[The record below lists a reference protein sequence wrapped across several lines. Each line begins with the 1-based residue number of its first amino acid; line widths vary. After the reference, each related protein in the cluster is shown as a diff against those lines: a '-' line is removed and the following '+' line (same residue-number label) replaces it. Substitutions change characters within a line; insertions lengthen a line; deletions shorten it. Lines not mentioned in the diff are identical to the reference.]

1 MSLNRW
7 LEEEWILGSELT
19 PNIGFR
25 ESGFVFV
32 SVGLTV
38 TDYFESVPL
47 AADYML
53 KVRLPKIPHLSKQYG
68 LTTNTTTLQI
78 QLPLNALPFSFNDL
92 CL

>member
-7 LEEEWILGSELT
+7 LEELILGSELT

-32 SVGLTV
+32 SAGLAV
-38 TDYFESVPL
+38 TDYFESLPL

-53 KVRLPKIPHLSKQYG
+53 KVQ
-68 LTTNTTTLQI
+68 LQ
-78 QLPLNALPFSFNDL
+78 SG
-92 CL
+92 